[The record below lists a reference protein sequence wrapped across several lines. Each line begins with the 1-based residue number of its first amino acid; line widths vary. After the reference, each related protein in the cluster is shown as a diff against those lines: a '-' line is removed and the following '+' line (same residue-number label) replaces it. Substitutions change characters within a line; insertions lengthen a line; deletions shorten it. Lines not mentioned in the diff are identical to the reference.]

1 MSINLH
7 SKLKWDNLH
16 PPLQKKSTTKR
27 IQRGNNLTVDDDIK
41 PVLVWLNVSLDA
53 VTSTDQK
60 HTTFWDR
67 IWSTFHNDKKFNR
80 SKDSLNS
87 QWSTTQRETNK
98 FCGYLAQIENRDE
111 SGKTEHDKVFRLN
124 I

>member
-1 MSINLH
+1 MNVHQS
-7 SKLKWDNLH
+7 
-16 PPLQKKSTTKR
+16 PLQVEMGQSTPTIAKKKSTTKR

-41 PVLVWLNVSLDA
+41 LVSVWLNVSLDA

-87 QWSTTQRETNK
+87 Q
-98 FCGYLAQIENRDE
+98 
-111 SGKTEHDKVFRLN
+111 
-124 I
+124 